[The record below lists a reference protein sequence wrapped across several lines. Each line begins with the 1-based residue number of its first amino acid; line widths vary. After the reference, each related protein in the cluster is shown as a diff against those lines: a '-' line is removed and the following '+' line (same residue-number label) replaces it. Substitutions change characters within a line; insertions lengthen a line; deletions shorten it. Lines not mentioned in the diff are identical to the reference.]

1 MSGLGVLLR
10 KELTEAW
17 RTRRLPVVV
26 VLFLVVGVVSPLTAR
41 YLPEILELSLGDEL
55 PIPLPVPTAADAL
68 VQLQKNLGQLGALAA
83 IALAMG
89 SVAGELDRGT
99 AALVLAQPAT
109 RSAFLAAKLVAIAI
123 VLAVGMAA
131 ATIVGWIYTAILF
144 EPLPVGGWLAMAVLS
159 WLALMAWAALTFL
172 ASAATGS
179 TTAAAGIGFV
189 ALVVVNLAS
198 IAPALGQL
206 LPSGLSA
213 PAIELATGSSV
224 ADPAAAADLGRRDGR
239 AHRGCGPRRPARVP
253 RPRALTGSTAR
264 DGQESKTAPVAGAAS
279 E

>member
-17 RTRRLPVVV
+17 RTRRLPVIV

-68 VQLQKNLGQLGALAA
+68 GQLQKNLGQLGALAA

-109 RSAFLAAKLVAIAI
+109 RAAFLVAKVVAIAI

-198 IAPALGQL
+198 VVPALGRL
-206 LPSGLSA
+206 LPSGLST

-224 ADPAAAADLGRRDGR
+224 ADPAAA
-239 AHRGCGPRRPARVP
+239 
-253 RPRALTGSTAR
+253 LTSVVGT
-264 DGQESKTAPVAGAAS
+264 VVLIGAAVLGAQLAFRAR
-279 E
+279 EL